1 MWTFDEESAKT
12 YKKLEADYNRRVL
25 SMTNNLQYVTKIGQ
39 AFNAHLDYVVEVR
52 KLTKELLDS
61 LNLPD
66 RDEIAA
72 IAKRVRAL
80 ETRLD
85 DLDEQIE
92 ESKNQMRNHQ
102 TQIKKFSQEMAE
114 LSKELVDSE

>member
-25 SMTNNLQYVTKIGQ
+25 SMTNNLQYVTNIGQ
-39 AFNAHLDYVVEVR
+39 AFNAHLDYVVAVR

-66 RDEIAA
+66 RDEIAS

>member
-1 MWTFDEESAKT
+1 MWTIDEESAKT

-25 SMTNNLQYVTKIGQ
+25 SMTNNLQYVKNIGQ
-39 AFNAHLDYVVEVR
+39 AFNAHLDYVVAVR

-66 RDEIAA
+66 RDEIAS

-92 ESKNQMRNHQ
+92 ESKNQMINHQ
-102 TQIKKFSQEMAE
+102 KQIRKFSQEMAE
-114 LSKELVDSE
+114 LSKQLVDSE